1 MFTPTFGTVV
11 NTKDYTDSCEARQ
24 MPFKD
29 PAKRKSYQK
38 KYHNGWYAQN
48 GANRKKQVA
57 ERRRKLKQRYSAYK
71 ATLKCGQCGLSG
83 EENAWALEFHHRERQ
98 EKTCTVSHLVTS
110 GYGWERIQEEI
121 DKCIVSCANCHRK
134 EHYEEHLEKV
144 ANGESLTHE
153 PIDNDEYR
161 RLGLKKQR
169 RQHRRERRRAADNSK
184 DEVRRGPNR
193 KS

>member
-1 MFTPTFGTVV
+1 
-11 NTKDYTDSCEARQ
+11 

-29 PAKRKSYQK
+29 PAKRKSYQQ

-48 GANRKKQVA
+48 GTNRKKQVA
-57 ERRRKLKQRYSAYK
+57 ERRRALKQRYSAYK

-83 EENAWALEFHHRERQ
+83 EDNAWALEFHHRNRQ

-110 GYGWERIQEEI
+110 GYGWERIMEEI

-134 EHYEEHLEKV
+134 EHYEEMKERKASGLSG
-144 ANGESLTHE
+144 AST
-153 PIDNDEYR
+153 PIENDDYQR
-161 RLGLKKQR
+161 IGLKKQR
-169 RQHRRERRRAADNSK
+169 AVHRRERQRALDDSK
-184 DEVRRGPNR
+184 ATDESTRSGPNR